1 MLKNIINHQTY
12 FNKNQYGIYGRDLF
26 ATYGFLLSKLHCE
39 ELFGFILILCENFV
53 GGSSVLR
60 IGRLFIFFLKVDF
73 ALKHLIDV
81 GNW

>member
-1 MLKNIINHQTY
+1 
-12 FNKNQYGIYGRDLF
+12 
-26 ATYGFLLSKLHCE
+26 
-39 ELFGFILILCENFV
+39 
-53 GGSSVLR
+53 LR